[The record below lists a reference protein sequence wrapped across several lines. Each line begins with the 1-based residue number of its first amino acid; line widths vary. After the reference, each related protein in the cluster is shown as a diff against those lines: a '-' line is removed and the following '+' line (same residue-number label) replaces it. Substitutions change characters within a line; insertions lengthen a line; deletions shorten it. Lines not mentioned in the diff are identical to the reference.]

1 MAETRGHGTS
11 DDNHWYHMETKIT
24 LQVGEYPTS
33 DTSFAS
39 STTATRTSHEERF
52 DDCTS
57 DGFTPA
63 LL

>member
-11 DDNHWYHMETKIT
+11 DDKLWFHMETKIA

-39 STTATRTSHEERF
+39 STTATRTSHEAHF

>member
-11 DDNHWYHMETKIT
+11 DDNHWYHTETKIA

-33 DTSFAS
+33 DAAFAS
-39 STTATRTSHEERF
+39 STTATRTSHEARF